1 MKVSKNPK
9 KPPSMLALVNR
20 TYRKQLA
27 FEATLN
33 EFRNTLRSISLIL
46 EATHL
51 NGAEVTKAMPM
62 LDTILNTCLT
72 DAKHVE
78 TIKTLTAHCERL
90 LREKEIALS
99 AVSIEELQERIRQAN
114 EFIAEPQANA
124 PDYSITDACDSRRR
138 PSYDEMQ
145 AAYNAGAPR
154 IDWKAAGA
162 RVKAATAG
170 MDSIVDGSARPE
182 NGHDRPPRRPA
193 YELCGF
199 VATHATGVPCRVCEW
214 PG

>member
-1 MKVSKNPK
+1 MKASKNSK

-20 TYRKQLA
+20 ISRKQSA
-27 FEATLN
+27 IEAALT
-33 EFRNTLRSISLIL
+33 EFRDTLRSISLIL

-72 DAKHVE
+72 DAKHIE
-78 TIKTLTAHCERL
+78 TIKTLTTHCERL
-90 LREKEIALS
+90 LREKELALS
-99 AVSIEELQERIRQAN
+99 AVSIEELQERIR
-114 EFIAEPQANA
+114 ANA
-124 PDYSITDACDSRRR
+124 QHGEFDEEALRQGAQFMAQCLSKPYVEQENAYYARPDIWS
-138 PSYDEMQ
+138 
-145 AAYNAGAPR
+145 AAE
-154 IDWKAAGA
+154 A

-170 MDSIVDGSARPE
+170 KDSIIAGSARPE

-199 VATHATGVPCRVCEW
+199 VATHAKGIKCQVCEW